1 MKANFKSNFSKTPK
15 IQEREME
22 DGSFLQQ
29 NQFHFENW
37 VTSTIPHAML
47 SIKLPRFH

>member
-1 MKANFKSNFSKTPK
+1 MKADFKSNFLKTPK

-29 NQFHFENW
+29 NHYHFEN
-37 VTSTIPHAML
+37 
-47 SIKLPRFH
+47 